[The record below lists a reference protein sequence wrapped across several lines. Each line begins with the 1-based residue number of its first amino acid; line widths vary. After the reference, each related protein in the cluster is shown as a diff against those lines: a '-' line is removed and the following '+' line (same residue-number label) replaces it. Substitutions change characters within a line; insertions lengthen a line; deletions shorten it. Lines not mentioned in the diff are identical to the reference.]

1 MVFFVDPKQFHPAK
15 LFYPKRFIVEIA
27 EEQNLNEPDIQEV
40 ASQPD
45 PAMIEAFEKKTSVK
59 ELGEPIGDEEDM
71 GVGKLYGQGFRV
83 HGAGMRNSKNEKLRK
98 FISLKL

>member
-40 ASQPD
+40 AQQPD
-45 PAMIEAFEKKTSVK
+45 PAMVESFEKKTSVR
-59 ELGEPIGDEEDM
+59 ELGEAIDEEDM

-83 HGAGMRNSKNEKLRK
+83 AGAGMKNSKNEKLRK